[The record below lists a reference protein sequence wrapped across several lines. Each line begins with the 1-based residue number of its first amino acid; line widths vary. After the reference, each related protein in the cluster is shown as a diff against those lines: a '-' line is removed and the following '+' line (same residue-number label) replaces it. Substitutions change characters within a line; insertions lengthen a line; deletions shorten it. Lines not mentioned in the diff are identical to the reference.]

1 MKDWLKRLQ
10 AWILKW
16 AATKW
21 GAWALFSCAFAD
33 ASFLPLPTPMFFLML
48 TLLDISKAYRYALY
62 GTVGTLL
69 GAIAGYSIGYFAWLN
84 TDGGFTTLAQ
94 FVFDTIPGFSEAMYG
109 KIQAQFAIWDFW
121 ILFVAS
127 FIPVPYKI
135 FSISSG
141 VFNINLV
148 MFCVATLA
156 SQGIKFYFFAWLIRK
171 IGLRVKTL
179 MEVKIKPLAIALTA
193 GVAITIIIIKVI

>member
-10 AWILKW
+10 AWTLKW

-21 GAWALFSCAFAD
+21 GAWALFACAFAD
-33 ASFLPLPTPMFFLML
+33 ASFLPLPTPMFFLAL
-48 TLLDISKAYRYALY
+48 TLLDVSKAFRYALF

-69 GAIAGYSIGYFAWLN
+69 GAMAGYAIGYFAWL
-84 TDGGFTTLAQ
+84 TTSGEFTVLAQ
-94 FVFDTIPGFSEAMYG
+94 FLFDTVPGFSEAMYG

-148 MFCVATLA
+148 MFCVATLI
-156 SQGIKFYFFAWLIRK
+156 SQGIKFYFFAWLIKK
-171 IGLRVKTL
+171 IGIRVRKL
-179 MEVKIKPLAIALTA
+179 MEIKIKPVAIALTA
-193 GVAITIIIIKVI
+193 GIAIAFIIIMAI

>member
-10 AWILKW
+10 AWTLKW

-21 GAWALFSCAFAD
+21 GAWALFACAFAD
-33 ASFLPLPTPMFFLML
+33 ASFLPLPTPMFFLAL
-48 TLLDISKAYRYALY
+48 TLLDVSKAFRYALF

-69 GAIAGYSIGYFAWLN
+69 GAMAGYAIGYFAWL
-84 TDGGFTTLAQ
+84 TTSGEFTVLAQ
-94 FVFDTIPGFSEAMYG
+94 FVFDNVPGFSEAMYG

-148 MFCVATLA
+148 MFCVATLI
-156 SQGIKFYFFAWLIRK
+156 SQGIKFYFFAWLIKK
-171 IGLRVKTL
+171 IGIRVRKL
-179 MEVKIKPLAIALTA
+179 MEIKIKPVAIALTA
-193 GVAITIIIIKVI
+193 GIAIAFIIIMAI